1 MNARALLRSRLANDP
16 AFTLS
21 LAVLLAAGIAALDY
35 STDYELRFGILYLPA
50 VFLATWGAGRAAGIG
65 IGLTTATLW
74 IATLFVKY
82 PYAKASVHFL
92 EGGLH
97 LLMYAAFVLLIAR
110 LKEALQL
117 AEERFVSAFDS
128 LDASAWVVDP
138 RGGALLYANHKF
150 MRDFSPTADLG
161 RRFGLPFGSEVPEG
175 ESFDVDAGRWYYV
188 LARAMR
194 WLDGRLVR
202 LHVATDITE
211 AKLAQQLARQQQEQL
226 ERTARLI
233 AVGEMASTLAH
244 ELNQPLGAIA
254 NYNSGAIRMLKSWAS
269 GGAGAQGAAP
279 PESAKLLELMEKCGA
294 QALRAGEV
302 VRRIRE
308 FVRMKPPE
316 LRAEDPYALA
326 ADMKSALEGEMQALE
341 VDVRL
346 ELPPGLPEVQAD
358 RTMIA
363 KVMLNLARNGVE
375 AMSAVAREARRLI
388 VRAGLRSDGQVEFQ
402 FEDRGCGVPIE
413 METRLFHPFV
423 SSKADGMGLGLAIC
437 RSIVE
442 YHRGELWFSR
452 NPEGGSTFH
461 FTVPRS
467 A

>member
-1 MNARALLRSRLANDP
+1 MAARALLRSRLANDP

-21 LAVLLAAGIAALDY
+21 LAVFLAAGIAALDY
-35 STDYELRFGILYLPA
+35 STDYELRFGVLYLPA
-50 VFLATWGAGRAAGIG
+50 VFIAAWGAGRAAGIG
-65 IGLTTATLW
+65 IGLTTAALW

-97 LLMYAAFVLLIAR
+97 LIMYAAFALLIAR

-117 AEERFVSAFDS
+117 ADERFASALDS
-128 LDASAWVVDP
+128 LDAAAWVVDP
-138 RGGALLYANHKF
+138 RGGALLYANQNF
-150 MRDFSPTADLG
+150 MRAFSPAVDLG
-161 RRFGLPFGSEVPEG
+161 RRFGLPVGSELPEG
-175 ESFDVDAGRWYYV
+175 EGFDVDSGRWYYV

-226 ERTARLI
+226 ERTTRLI

-254 NYNSGAIRMLKSWAS
+254 NYNSGAIRMLKAWS
-269 GGAGAQGAAP
+269 AAP
-279 PESAKLLELMEKCGA
+279 DAERRDAPPPDSAKLLELMEKCGA

-316 LRAEDPYALA
+316 LRVEDPCALVA
-326 ADMKSALEGEMQALE
+326 EAVSAVEGETHALE
-341 VDVRL
+341 VDIRV
-346 ELPPGLPEVQAD
+346 EAPQGLPRVQAD
-358 RTMIA
+358 RTMIG

-375 AMSAVAREARRLI
+375 AMAATPREGRQLVVRAQARE
-388 VRAGLRSDGQVEFQ
+388 GEVEFQ
-402 FEDRGCGVPIE
+402 FADRGCGVPAE
-413 METRLFHPFV
+413 MEKRLFYPFV

-442 YHRGELWFSR
+442 YHRGELWFTR

-461 FTVPRS
+461 FTVPR
-467 A
+467 AA